1 MEGSDNKRAFKCAE
15 RKVGWL
21 RLDGLD
27 TTHLNKNSWN
37 CEIHSEA
44 VKGTQFSISKTSGG
58 VGQVRRES
66 LSGIVTRDAK
76 LCLL

>member
-1 MEGSDNKRAFKCAE
+1 MEGSDNNRAFKCVE
-15 RKVGWL
+15 REVGWL
-21 RLDGLD
+21 PLDGLD

-44 VKGTQFSISKTSGG
+44 IKGTQFSISKTSGG

-66 LSGIVTRDAK
+66 LSGIVTRDAMK
-76 LCLL
+76 QS